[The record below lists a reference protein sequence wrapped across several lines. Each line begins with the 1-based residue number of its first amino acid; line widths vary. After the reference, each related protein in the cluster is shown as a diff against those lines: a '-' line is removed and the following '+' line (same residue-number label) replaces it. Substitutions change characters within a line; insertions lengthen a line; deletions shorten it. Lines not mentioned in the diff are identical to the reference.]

1 MQIRTAGKGNKDVEI
16 FGCRFRKFGKGLSD
30 YNCANSRDL

>member
-1 MQIRTAGKGNKDVEI
+1 MQIRTAGKESKDVEI